1 MTVALRGV
9 PYDGASSYQRGA
21 AKAPPAIRAALRNES
36 SNSWSE
42 SLEDTSAPGFITDGR
57 DLVLDRS
64 PDPFGAI
71 QAAVSHLL
79 DLGHAPLVLGGDHSI
94 TLPVLRALRP
104 RYRPL
109 TVLHVDAH
117 PDLYDE
123 FEGDRYS
130 HACPFA
136 RVMEEGLADRLVQV
150 GIRTMNR
157 HQREQADRFGTEI
170 IEMKDWRDGWRLE
183 ADGAVYLSFDMD
195 GLDPASAPGVSH
207 PEPGGFTTRQVL
219 GLIQS
224 VDGLVGADLVEFN
237 PENDLRDL
245 TARVAAKLV
254 KELACAIHR
263 RRDDSPTDRS
273 RRA

>member
-1 MTVALRGV
+1 MTVTLLGV
-9 PYDGASSYQRGA
+9 PYDAASSYQRGA
-21 AKAPPAIRAALRNES
+21 AKAPPAIRAALRHES

-42 SLEDTSAPGFITDGR
+42 SLIDTAAPGFITDAD

-71 QAAVSHLL
+71 QSAVSHLL
-79 DLGHAPLVLGGDHSI
+79 DRGHAPIVLGGDHSI
-94 TLPVLRALRP
+94 TLPVLRAFRP
-104 RYRPL
+104 HYRPL
-109 TVLHVDAH
+109 TILHVDAH

-123 FEGDRYS
+123 FEGNKYS

-170 IEMKDWRDGWRLE
+170 IEMKDWKDGWRLKSE
-183 ADGAVYLSFDMD
+183 GAVYLSFDMD

-207 PEPGGFTTRQVL
+207 PEPGGFTTRQAL
-219 GLIQS
+219 SLIQS
-224 VDGLVGADLVEFN
+224 VEGLIGADIVEYN
-237 PENDLRDL
+237 PDNDLRDL

-263 RRDDSPTDRS
+263 RKGDSPSGRS
-273 RRA
+273 HTA

>member
-1 MTVALRGV
+1 MTVALLGV

-42 SLEDTSAPGFITDGR
+42 SLEDTAAPGFITDGR

-94 TLPVLRALRP
+94 TLPVLRAFRP
-104 RYRPL
+104 RYRRL

-123 FEGDRYS
+123 FEGNRYS

-207 PEPGGFTTRQVL
+207 PEPGGFTTRQAL
-219 GLIQS
+219 SLIQS
-224 VDGLVGADLVEFN
+224 VDGLVGADVVEYN
-237 PENDLRDL
+237 PDNDLRDL

-254 KELACAIHR
+254 KELACAIR
-263 RRDDSPTDRS
+263 RRKDDSPSGRTRT
-273 RRA
+273 A

>member
-1 MTVALRGV
+1 MTVAILGV

-21 AKAPPAIRAALRNES
+21 AKAPSAIRAALRNES

-42 SLEDTSAPGFITDGR
+42 SLEDTAAPGFITDGR

-94 TLPVLRALRP
+94 TLPVLRAFRP
-104 RYRPL
+104 RYRRL

-123 FEGDRYS
+123 FEGNRYS

-157 HQREQADRFGTEI
+157 HQQEQADRFGTEI

-207 PEPGGFTTRQVL
+207 PEPGGFTTRQAL
-219 GLIQS
+219 SLIQS
-224 VDGLVGADLVEFN
+224 VDGLVGADVVEYN
-237 PENDLRDL
+237 PDNDLRDL

-263 RRDDSPTDRS
+263 RKDDSPTGRT
-273 RRA
+273 RTA